1 MPGRVAG
8 MRSALEVE
16 RAGCKDF
23 EHCGL
28 AWQQQDPLLKA
39 NKTWILDIVKAIEER
54 GFERV
59 RRLCRKGKERGG

>member
-28 AWQQQDPLLKA
+28 AYQQQEPLLWA
-39 NKTWILDIVKAIEER
+39 NQAWIQEIVRTIEER